1 VPAGRW
7 VSLTAQPVRDA
18 TGRLLRID
26 GAVRA
31 GVGRRDAGPRP
42 QAPGDTRTVG
52 G

>member
-1 VPAGRW
+1 
-7 VSLTAQPVRDA
+7 
-18 TGRLLRID
+18 
-26 GAVRA
+26 